1 VLGGVVLAGGAG
13 RRMGGADKAALTVG
27 GVRLLDRVLA
37 AARPVCDLLVVVG
50 PARPTAIDGVVF
62 VVEDQ
67 PGGGPV
73 PAIATGLAAV
83 DDCDTVLV
91 LAADL
96 PLLRT
101 GHLQRLVLAVAGDLA
116 VQAAAAADRSG
127 PNPLLA
133 AYRPAPLR
141 ARLAGLGRGSPA
153 GALLPASTATV
164 DVGPATLNVNRPAD
178 LAVAELLVTL
188 DDAVMDVA
196 HWTRELVF
204 GTVPGVIESVDPGLG
219 FDYCRRRP
227 GGPRVCSILAGADGV
242 TLASPAGGVRVRA
255 PGDPGAEQLV
265 ALIEAAADRR

>member
-1 VLGGVVLAGGAG
+1 
-13 RRMGGADKAALTVG
+13 
-27 GVRLLDRVLA
+27 
-37 AARPVCDLLVVVG
+37 
-50 PARPTAIDGVVF
+50 
-62 VVEDQ
+62 
-67 PGGGPV
+67 V

-227 GGPRVCSILAGADGV
+227 GGPRVCSILASADGV

-265 ALIEAAADRR
+265 ALIEAAADRG